1 MPRLVR
7 ERDFGPKPV
16 DNTRELCFEG
26 GDRIINLLDGELL
39 VLNSEI
45 LNDESSFFG
54 PSSPEFSKRGTSIL
68 HPKSGVEVKVLTYTL
83 TYSLSD
89 KVVIL
94 DSGVRPAP
102 SLLPINAHQI

>member
-7 ERDFGPKPV
+7 ERDFGLKPL
-16 DNTRELCFEG
+16 DETRELCFEG

-54 PSSPEFSKRGTSIL
+54 PSSPEFAKRGTTIV

-83 TYSLSD
+83 TYSESD
-89 KVVIL
+89 QLIIL
-94 DSGVRPAP
+94 DLGVRLAI
-102 SLLPINAHQI
+102 SVLSINAHQI